1 VNTDARIMGWIMDT
15 YSMFKGYPVP
25 GVVTGKPIEIGG
37 SLGRKEATGRG
48 VVIIT
53 DEIAHRSGI
62 SMQEASIAV
71 QGFGNVGGTA
81 ARIFYEKGYTVVAVS
96 DAGAGLYNGKGLN
109 VPEIVTYME
118 ANGTIKGYSEKG
130 SREISNE
137 ELLTLDVD
145 ILVPAAM
152 ENQITGELAPKV
164 RAKVIVEAANGPTT
178 AEADIILGEKKVILV
193 PDILANAGGVVVSY
207 FEWVQNL
214 QAIFWDIHEIN
225 SMLKKI
231 MIRSFE
237 DVYTLSQ
244 HSNVS
249 LRTAAYM
256 VALERVT
263 KATKIRGLFP

>member
-1 VNTDARIMGWIMDT
+1 M
-15 YSMFKGYPVP
+15 
-25 GVVTGKPIEIGG
+25 
-37 SLGRKEATGRG
+37 
-48 VVIIT
+48 
-53 DEIAHRSGI
+53 
-62 SMQEASIAV
+62 
-71 QGFGNVGGTA
+71 
-81 ARIFYEKGYTVVAVS
+81 GYTVVAVS
-96 DAGAGLYNGKGLN
+96 DVNTGLYNEKGLN
-109 VPEIVTYME
+109 IAEIVKYAE

-178 AEADIILGEKKVILV
+178 AEADKILSEKKVILV

-214 QAIFWDIHEIN
+214 QAIFWDVHEIN

-231 MIRSFE
+231 IIRGFD

-244 HSNVS
+244 KSDVT
-249 LRTAAYM
+249 LRIAAYM

-263 KATKIRGLFP
+263 RASKIRGLFP